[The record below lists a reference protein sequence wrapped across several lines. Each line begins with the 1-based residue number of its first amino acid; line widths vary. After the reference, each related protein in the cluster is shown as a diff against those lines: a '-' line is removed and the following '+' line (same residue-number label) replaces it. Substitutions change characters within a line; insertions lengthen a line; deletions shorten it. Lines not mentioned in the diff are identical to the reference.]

1 MRELQLLESKGT
13 MTSLEIAEITGKE
26 HYNVLR
32 DIKDEISKLGTERA
46 ELIFELSEYK
56 DTTGRKLPMYV
67 ANIQGILQLG
77 ARYSADVRYKLIEKV
92 TKKET
97 IKTKENIFK
106 NDLIDI
112 EKDKIRLEKS
122 RILKELAQ
130 SITNDK
136 YKQTLQIYSANALY
150 DEPIL
155 ALPEVNRKSYSAN
168 ELSQFIMNE
177 HGIKISGNRIGRLT
191 NEHNLKTDEY
201 GYWALDKSR
210 HSNKQVESFRYYDNV
225 IDEIK
230 KYI

>member
-1 MRELQLLESKGT
+1 MRELQLLETKRT

-26 HYNVLR
+26 HNKVLR
-32 DIKDEISKLGTERA
+32 DIRDETNKIGTERA
-46 ELIFELSEYK
+46 EAIFGLSEYK
-56 DTTGRKLPMYV
+56 DTTGRILPMYV
-67 ANIQGILQLG
+67 LNIQGILQLG

-92 TKKET
+92 TKNEAAKSKE
-97 IKTKENIFK
+97 KTLK

-155 ALPEVNRKSYSAN
+155 ELPVAKEKSYTATEIGN
-168 ELSQFIMNE
+168 KL
-177 HGIKISGNRIGRLT
+177 GITSMKIGSIAKK
-191 NEHNLKTDEY
+191 HNLKTEEF
-201 GYWALDKSR
+201 GFWAYDKAKY
-210 HSNKQVESFRYYDNV
+210 SNKQVESFRYYDNV

>member
-1 MRELQLLESKGT
+1 M
-13 MTSLEIAEITGKE
+13 EIAEITGKE

-56 DTTGRKLPMYV
+56 DTTGRKLPMYI

-92 TKKET
+92 TKNEAAKSKE
-97 IKTKENIFK
+97 KTFK

-122 RILKELAQ
+122 RILKELSQ

-155 ALPEVNRKSYSAN
+155 ELPVAKKKSYTATEVGN
-168 ELSQFIMNE
+168 KL
-177 HGIKISGNRIGRLT
+177 GITSMKVGSIAKK
-191 NEHNLKTDEY
+191 HNLKTEEF
-201 GYWALDKSR
+201 GFWAYDKAK
-210 HSNKQVESFRYYDNV
+210 HSNKQVESFRYYENV
-225 IDEIK
+225 INELK

>member
-1 MRELQLLESKGT
+1 MRELQLLETKRT

-26 HYNVLR
+26 HNKVLR
-32 DIKDEISKLGTERA
+32 DIRDETNKIGTERA
-46 ELIFELSEYK
+46 EAIFGLSEYK
-56 DTTGRKLPMYV
+56 DTTGRILPMYV
-67 ANIQGILQLG
+67 LNIQGILQLG

-92 TKKET
+92 TKNEAAKSKE
-97 IKTKENIFK
+97 KTLK

-136 YKQTLQIYSANALY
+136 YKQTLQIYSANVLY

-155 ALPEVNRKSYSAN
+155 ALPEVNKKSYSAN
-168 ELSQFIMNE
+168 ELSQLIMNE